1 VFEKV
6 LIANRGEIAVR
17 IARTCR
23 ELGVSSVAVFSDAD
37 DGARHVTACDEAFR
51 LPGVSPADTYLNV
64 EALIETAIRSRAEAV
79 HPGYGFLS
87 ENAAFAEAVTEA
99 GLAWVGPP
107 PAVTRAVGDKIEAR
121 RIAES
126 AGVPVVPGLT
136 EPVEDLEAVR
146 AFGAAHG
153 YPLAIKAA
161 GGGGGRGLKVAHSE
175 TELEDA
181 FTSARREALAYFG
194 SSAVYVER
202 YLESPKHMEVQI
214 LALSPDEA
222 LWLGVRDCS
231 LQRRHQK
238 LIEETPPPRFAERVP
253 EMGQAAVTLSKAC
266 GYVNAG
272 TVEMLV
278 DTRGDFYFLE
288 VNARLQV
295 EHTVTEEV
303 LGIDLVACQLKIA
316 SGEDLG
322 FGQADLTSRGWAME
336 CRVNAEDP
344 ARGFVPAPGV
354 IAKYTEPD
362 GLGVRVDSGYGA
374 GDEVPAA
381 YDSLV
386 AKVVTWGRDR
396 EQARRRMLRA
406 LQEMEIEG
414 VATTIPAHLAL
425 LNEPSFVEGSHST
438 TTVEAGGL
446 RSLQAGDSSAGEGAA
461 EEAGGFLLVEGS
473 PVRLW
478 NRAMARS
485 AAHAVRGGMS
495 GGEVVAPMHGTIL
508 EVLVEAGQEVS
519 AGDPVVVLEAMKME
533 TSVTAATSGTVK
545 EVLVAAGETAG
556 AGQVVAI
563 IE

>member
-1 VFEKV
+1 MFEKV